1 MGDIIS
7 KSGLAKLIGVSK
19 SRVSQYVKEGMP
31 VRPDGK
37 LNQGEVLNWI
47 DDWIAPPDK
56 PPASK
61 RAEVSQLEKEFD
73 TVVEAAKIKGMQDAV
88 NALRRPGNIEAI
100 CLIARAL
107 GCSPMQIYGLARY
120 YDLLLSQWMPV
131 ESENDSVLEIY
142 DDPNWR
148 EVMPKGTRIT
158 LKKWHKEVE
167 DLIKVAGLG
176 DGE

>member
-1 MGDIIS
+1 MGDIIT
-7 KSGLAKLIGVSK
+7 KSRLAQLIGVSK
-19 SRVSQYVKEGMP
+19 ARISQYVREGMP

-37 LNQGEVLNWI
+37 LNQREVLNWI

-61 RAEVSQLEKEFD
+61 RAEVRQLEKEFD
-73 TVVEAAKIKGMQDAV
+73 TVVAAAQLEGMQDAV
-88 NALRRPGNIEAI
+88 NALRRPGNIEAV

-107 GCSPMQIYGLARY
+107 GCSPMQIYGLGRY
-120 YDLLLSQWMPV
+120 YDFLLSQWIPT

-158 LKKWHKEVE
+158 PKKWHKEVE
-167 DLIKVAGLG
+167 ELIKVAGLG
-176 DGE
+176 DEE